1 MIRIIHLVLKRRVFT
16 SIHKEERMKGSHQ
29 YPLLV
34 VLFGLLIVSTASAES
49 PLRRVVMSG
58 TARSVA
64 TANAEHSNLPPTRG
78 IVVNLVEWD
87 GGELPAVYERTAQ
100 LPFTRE
106 DVLQLVQSGFEPD
119 QIALMISERRYAG
132 DASAEGLIALKRAG
146 FAPVVIQAISKHAL
160 APNQSLTFTVYL
172 TFDGT
177 SQTARHRF
185 LYVIIPDGEIERV
198 FTADLNTVLAGQWQR
213 DALIDATDPLL
224 PRKIRRVTFSG
235 TVPLKTHGDKTVR
248 IFTSSRPGVYGIH
261 EIPKTDLAR
270 VQTYAMHYPVSS
282 PIQDCRAY
290 IRYKQDV
297 MLPDKW
303 HMNAARMECEW
314 R

>member
-1 MIRIIHLVLKRRVFT
+1 
-16 SIHKEERMKGSHQ
+16 MKGSHR
-29 YPLLV
+29 YPLSV
-34 VLFGLLIVSTASAES
+34 ALFGLLVVSVASAEQS
-49 PLRRVVMSG
+49 D
-58 TARSVA
+58 
-64 TANAEHSNLPPTRG
+64 LPPTRG

-106 DVLQLVQSGFEPD
+106 DVLQLVQSDFEPE

-132 DASAEGLIALKRAG
+132 DASAEGLIELKKAG
-146 FAPVVIQAISKHAL
+146 FAPVVIQSISKHAL
-160 APNQSLTFTVYL
+160 APNQSLDLTVDL

-185 LYVIIPDGEIERV
+185 LYIIIPDGEIERV
-198 FTADLNTVLAGQWQR
+198 FTADLNAVLAGQWQR

-248 IFTSSRPGVYGIH
+248 MFTSSRPGIH
-261 EIPKTDLAR
+261 RIEEIPKTDLGR
-270 VQTYAMHYPVSS
+270 VQTYAMTYPVSS

-290 IRYKQDV
+290 IRYERDV
-297 MLPDKW
+297 LLPDKW
-303 HMNAARMECEW
+303 HMDAARMECEW